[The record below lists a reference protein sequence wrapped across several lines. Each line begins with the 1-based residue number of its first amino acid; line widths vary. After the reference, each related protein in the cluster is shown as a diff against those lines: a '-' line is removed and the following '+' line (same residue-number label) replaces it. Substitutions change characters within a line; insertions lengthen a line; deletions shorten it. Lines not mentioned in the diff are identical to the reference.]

1 MNQHVVHECNVEHVG
16 RESVILKIT
25 EKAQQARCEGG
36 RGGRERGKG
45 VKEGRGERE
54 GREGRKGEEEGCE
67 GREGRKG
74 GEEGRGGRG
83 KD

>member
-36 RGGRERGKG
+36 RGGRERRKG

-54 GREGRKGEEEGCE
+54 GRKGKRLEGR
-67 GREGRKG
+67 R
-74 GEEGRGGRG
+74 
-83 KD
+83 